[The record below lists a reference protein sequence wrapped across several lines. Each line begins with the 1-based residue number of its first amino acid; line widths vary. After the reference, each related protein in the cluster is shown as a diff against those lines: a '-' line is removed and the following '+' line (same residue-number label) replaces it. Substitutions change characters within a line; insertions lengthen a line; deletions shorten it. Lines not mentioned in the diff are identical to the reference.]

1 MNKAGH
7 VCLLIAAFLSLI
19 TLSYGESRDKIAA
32 EICDFL
38 TDNYPFEEVAEEVE
52 NSYGQCQG
60 EDVFV
65 GDFLRFLPRGTLV
78 TYQGV
83 ITPHGWPEQSS
94 DGRIYKVYIRF
105 TYKGRYFAYQLS
117 SVQVSPEVPP
127 VLREVFLFET
137 RNGSYKKIADLKW

>member
-1 MNKAGH
+1 MRH
-7 VCLLIAAFLSLI
+7 VCLLIAAFLSPI

-32 EICDFL
+32 EIVDFL
-38 TDNYPFEEVAEEVE
+38 ICKYSKEEIAEAVK

-65 GDFLRFLPRGTLV
+65 GDFRRFLPRETLV
-78 TYQGV
+78 TYQGI

-117 SVQVSPEVPP
+117 SVQVSPEVQP

-137 RNGSYKKIADLKW
+137 RNGSHKKIADLKW